1 MHFLEPLALQAWTA
15 LRYLSPIV
23 LLGLA
28 WFFGST
34 LRPGHMPLIERI
46 ARRSTPILSNN
57 LCRYTRRLTAIWC
70 GYFVGA
76 ASLSAIVGWSDG
88 VAFGRVGLAVLAG
101 SVLLFVGERWLRP
114 RIFPH
119 EVFPGLLQQ
128 ARDTWS
134 VWRTRDGTGTET
146 RK

>member
-1 MHFLEPLALQAWTA
+1 MHVLEALASQGWTA
-15 LRYLSPIV
+15 LRYLSPMV

-28 WFFGST
+28 LLFGRT
-34 LRPGHMPLIERI
+34 LRPGHTPLIERI
-46 ARRSTPILSNN
+46 ARRSTATLSDA

-76 ASLSAIVGWSDG
+76 ASLSAIVGWSGG
-88 VAFGRVGLAVLAG
+88 VAFSRVSLAVLAG

-119 EVFPGLLQQ
+119 QAFPGVLQQ
-128 ARDTWS
+128 ARDTWI
-134 VWRTRDGTGTET
+134 VWRTRNDAGTEA